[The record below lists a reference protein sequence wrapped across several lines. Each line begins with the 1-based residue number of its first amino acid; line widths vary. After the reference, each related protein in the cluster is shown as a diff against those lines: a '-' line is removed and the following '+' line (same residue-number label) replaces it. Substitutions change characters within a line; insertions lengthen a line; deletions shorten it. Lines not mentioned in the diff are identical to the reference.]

1 MQYKG
6 IELSCTQ
13 EELDAFVAGI
23 QLHTE
28 IRDFSQKFNGVTI
41 ENPTENTN
49 AKYYI
54 LKVQETLFLQ
64 THSPFDSGFIAITD
78 TNAAAVIEAHKQSI
92 IDNMV
97 IGQFAIKPEDVANE
111 RIAQLEKTNK
121 DLMLVATDLYE
132 QNLAL
137 EEKNKT
143 VMLATTDLYE
153 QNLEL
158 DARLSTLE
166 GGAV

>member
-13 EELDAFVAGI
+13 EEVDAFVAGI
-23 QLHTE
+23 QLYTE

-41 ENPTENTN
+41 ENPTENQD

-64 THSPFDSGFIAITD
+64 THTPFDPGFVVITD
-78 TNAAAVIEAHKQSI
+78 ANAEAVIEAHKQSI
-92 IDNMV
+92 VDELIIATFMK
-97 IGQFAIKPEDVANE
+97 KPEDTTNE
-111 RIAQLEKTNK
+111 KIR

-137 EEKNKT
+137 EERIA
-143 VMLATTDLYE
+143 V
-153 QNLEL
+153 
-158 DARLSTLE
+158 LE
-166 GGAV
+166 GAGA

>member
-23 QLHTE
+23 QLYTE

-41 ENPTENTN
+41 ENPTENPN

-64 THSPFDSGFIAITD
+64 THSPFDPGFVAITD
-78 TNAAAVIEAHKQSI
+78 TNAEAVIEAHKQSI

-97 IGQFAIKPEDVANE
+97 MATFMKEPEDTTNE
-111 RIAQLEKTNK
+111 KIR

-137 EEKNKT
+137 EERI
-143 VMLATTDLYE
+143 A
-153 QNLEL
+153 
-158 DARLSTLE
+158 ALE
-166 GGAV
+166 GAGA